1 MSNERAEHLA
11 LFSGLEPEDLVFV
24 DEMGS
29 HVALTRLYAR
39 SRRGR
44 RAYGTVKRNRGRNLT
59 TIGAVT
65 LEGVQASFAFEGGT
79 DGDGA
84 AFLVFVREVLAPS
97 LRVGQVVILDN
108 LGAHRVEGVREAV
121 EAAGCS
127 LVFLPGYSPDLN
139 PIEECWSKVKG
150 YLRKV
155 GARTRETLETAIG
168 QALAL
173 VTPSDLRGWFGH
185 AGYRV

>member
-1 MSNERAEHLA
+1 VRAEREAYLA
-11 LFSGLEPEDLVFV
+11 LVSALEPEDLVFV

-39 SRRGR
+39 SPRGR

-59 TIGAVT
+59 TIGAIT

-79 DGDGA
+79 DGP
-84 AFLVFVREVLAPS
+84 AFLVFVRRVLVPT
-97 LRVGQVVILDN
+97 LRRGQVVILDN
-108 LGAHRVEGVREAV
+108 LGAHQVEGVREAI
-121 EAAGCS
+121 EAVGCH

-139 PIEECWSKVKG
+139 PIEECWSKVKA
-150 YLRKV
+150 YLRKL
-155 GARTRETLETAIG
+155 GARSRETLEAAIG
-168 QALAL
+168 EALAL
-173 VTPSDLRGWFGH
+173 VRPSDLRGWFAH

>member
-1 MSNERAEHLA
+1 
-11 LFSGLEPEDLVFV
+11 VFV

-65 LEGVQASFAFEGGT
+65 LEGVRASFALEGAT
-79 DGDGA
+79 DGA
-84 AFLVFVREVLAPS
+84 AFLVFVREVLTPS
-97 LRVGQVVILDN
+97 LRAGQVVILDN

-139 PIEECWSKVKG
+139 PIASFRSKVKG

-185 AGYRV
+185 ADYRV